1 MGSRHLSRSIVLQTL
16 YEWDFWEGKNKNLEE
31 IFQRNLKLLGE
42 GLVDKQYP
50 EKLLKGVLEYW
61 DELNKLIISG
71 APEWPLTQI
80 NIIDRNILRIGIFEL
95 LFSDFKEV
103 PPKVAINEAVEL
115 AKTFGG
121 DSSHRFVNGVLGTIF
136 RSMEE
141 VSSKKQ
147 NKEKIRKIKKN

>member
-16 YEWDFWEGKNKNLEE
+16 YEWDFWEGKKGDIEE
-31 IFQRNLKLLGE
+31 IFQRNLKLFGE
-42 GLVDKQYP
+42 GLADEQYP
-50 EKLLKGVLEYW
+50 QKILRGVLEHW
-61 DELNKLIISG
+61 DELDKLIISG
-71 APEWPLTQI
+71 APEWPLNQI

-121 DSSHRFVNGVLGTIF
+121 DSSRRFVNGVLGTIF
-136 RSMEE
+136 RGMEE
-141 VSSKKQ
+141 VFDKKQ
-147 NKEKIRKIKKN
+147 GKKN